1 MQTGGLG
8 VAHPTLHPTRSL
20 PGRATWAGL
29 SSPGLHFSSYSVT
42 VTANLQRPVLG
53 HIWGTGWLSP
63 CLLSGT
69 WSHSPG
75 RGPPPPPAGDR
86 DQPSAHAPFVLPAS
100 CRGGRGRVTTPLRCV
115 LTCRKLTATQTILS
129 CGNDPGFRP
138 VETVVV
144 YRSADDH
151 GRGQCWHCGVPRD
164 LATSRQ
170 LDRPAGF
177 LTFELST
184 SLAVARSG
192 RVRPP
197 TDLPALV

>member
-63 CLLSGT
+63 CLLGGA

-75 RGPPPPPAGDR
+75 RGPPAACGRPRPAQR
-86 DQPSAHAPFVLPAS
+86 ARALCSACFLSWGAGE
-100 CRGGRGRVTTPLRCV
+100 GGSTTPLRCV

-197 TDLPALV
+197 TCPLL